1 MSRNGLPT
9 ARTSPPEPIPIVQ
22 PEGPLATG
30 ERFRPFALAALT
42 VVLLVLCALLATPF
56 LSAITWG
63 VALAVIAWPLH
74 TWVLRRVIEN
84 RTGAAALTSALV
96 TALIL
101 VPGVFVVGELAREAT
116 SAAEQMRGQEAQSM
130 IRERMGRT
138 AGLAQVVAWAD
149 RVDMDIDAEVRKFIK
164 SHVGDGAWMAQ
175 GSILAGL
182 QAILALFVLF
192 YMLRDRSLLLGS
204 VRRLL
209 PVTRPEAERMFA
221 SAANSVNANLYA
233 NLMTS
238 LIDAV
243 TGGMLFWVLGL
254 PSPMMW
260 GVVMFVLSLLP
271 VAGIFIVWV
280 PAAAFLALT
289 NEWGGAVAMVAW
301 GVGSSILVDTLLYTR
316 LAGTRMRLHPVP
328 TLLAYVGG
336 LAVFGATGMVLG
348 PAILAV
354 TVAVLEVWHYRAT
367 GEVLSAEPTSGGRE
381 VVGDA

>member
-1 MSRNGLPT
+1 MSRNGRATP
-9 ARTSPPEPIPIVQ
+9 RTSPPGPTPPTVR

-42 VVLLVLCALLATPF
+42 VVLLVLCVLLATPF
-56 LSAITWG
+56 LPAITWG

-74 TWVLRRVIEN
+74 SWVLRRVIEN
-84 RTGAAALTSALV
+84 RTWAATLTSALV
-96 TALIL
+96 TAVIL

-116 SAAEQMRGQEAQSM
+116 SAADHMRGQEAEGT

-138 AGLAQVVAWAD
+138 PGLAQVVGWAD
-149 RVDMDIDAEVRKFIK
+149 RVNMDIDAEVRKFVQ
-164 SHVGDGAWMAQ
+164 SHVGDGAWLAQ
-175 GSILAGL
+175 GSIRAAL
-182 QAILALFVLF
+182 QAVLALFVLF
-192 YMLRDRSLLLGS
+192 YMLRDRALLLGS

-209 PVTRPEAERMFA
+209 PVTRAEAERVFA

-233 NLMTS
+233 NLLTS

-243 TGGMLFWVLGL
+243 TGGLLFWALGL
-254 PSPMMW
+254 PSPVMW

-271 VAGIFIVWV
+271 VAGIFLVWV
-280 PAAAFLALT
+280 PAAAYLALIDQ
-289 NEWGGAVAMVAW
+289 WGGAAALVAW
-301 GVGSSILVDTLLYTR
+301 GLGSSVLVDTLLYTR

-328 TLLAYVGG
+328 TLLSYIGG

-354 TVAVLEVWHYRAT
+354 TAAVLEVWHYRAT
-367 GEVLSAEPTSGGRE
+367 GEELPPAEPTTGGSRS
-381 VVGDA
+381 